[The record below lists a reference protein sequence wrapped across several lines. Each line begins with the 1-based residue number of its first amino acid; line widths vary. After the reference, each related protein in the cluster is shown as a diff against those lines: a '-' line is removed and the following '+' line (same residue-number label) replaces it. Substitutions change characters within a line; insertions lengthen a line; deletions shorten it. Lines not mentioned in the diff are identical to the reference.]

1 MNNRIYKNV
10 IMKINQRK
18 SSFLIKE
25 DTTILIVVPHPDDE
39 TIGLGGFI
47 MKYSSNCTLMLVTNG
62 CCGNPEYSREET
74 IRVRNEEYCRALAR
88 LGVPA
93 RLISLEIDDRSV
105 GKHLKQVKKAIDEK
119 YDYIFVPNP
128 RDDHIDHKAISKYI
142 SRLSFWGIIKSTIV
156 EYEVWTP
163 LRRPNLYIDISDVY
177 QDKEAAIREYKSQL
191 DHVAYDWGSLGL
203 NRFRGMLNHCNYA
216 EAYYIHKPKYD
227 LFIELLK
234 KAKDKIFEN

>member
-1 MNNRIYKNV
+1 
-10 IMKINQRK
+10 MKINQRK

-47 MKYSSNCTLMLVTNG
+47 MKYSPNCTLMLVTNG

-74 IRVRNEEYCRALAR
+74 IRIRNEEYSKALAR
-88 LGVPA
+88 LGVSC
-93 RLISLEIDDRSV
+93 RCINLGINDRSV
-105 GKHLKQVKKAIDEK
+105 SRNLRQIKQAIEED
-119 YDYIFVPNP
+119 YDYIFVPNSK
-128 RDDHIDHKAISKYI
+128 DDHIDHRAISKYI
-142 SRLSFWGIIKSTIV
+142 IRLRQWGRIKSIVV

-163 LRRPNLYIDISDVY
+163 LKRPNLFIDISDIY
-177 QDKEAAIREYKSQL
+177 RDKEEAIREYKSQL

-203 NRFRGMLNHCNYA
+203 NRFRGMLNHCSYA

-227 LFIELLK
+227 LFVEFLK
-234 KAKDKIFEN
+234 KNKDRILEG

>member
-1 MNNRIYKNV
+1 
-10 IMKINQRK
+10 MKINQRK